1 MLPDFPANWQR
12 LATDQAACIVHNSVI
27 THVFPETLPPD
38 CNPGGDA
45 GDDGARRAGV
55 VGELA
60 GE

>member
-12 LATDQAACIVHNSVI
+12 LATDQAACIAHRTVI
-27 THVFPETLPPD
+27 KHVFPETLLPD
-38 CNPGGDA
+38 GPLGGDA
-45 GDDGARRAGV
+45 GGGGARRAGV